1 MMKRNILAAS
11 ILSAD
16 FCHLEDDIQKA
27 LASGVQWLHIDVM
40 DGMFVPSI
48 SFGMPVIKSLRK
60 ATKSFFD
67 VHLMIE
73 QPERYIEEFADCG
86 ADCLTVHAEA
96 TRHLHRTVQQ
106 IKACGLKAGVA
117 VNPATP
123 LEELDFVLED
133 VDMVL
138 VMTVDPGFG
147 GQRYIPQMT
156 DKICALRK
164 KEGQLGLSFDIE
176 VDGGINN
183 DTIQE
188 VLDAGANICVVGSA
202 IFEGDIRKNTDCL
215 LNCLP

>member
-1 MMKRNILAAS
+1 MKRNILAAS